1 MLKTTNGVGAICK
14 KKGES
19 RLRLIEEK
27 KKKKRSCLADWREKK
42 NENLKVL
49 FFLNFQNGEL

>member
-27 KKKKRSCLADWREKK
+27 KKKNGAVLLIGEKKK

-49 FFLNFQNGEL
+49 FF